1 MKSQVRYWFN
11 TFEHLTSFDIVPYQD
26 IVDLYMKNH
35 TLLHDRN
42 FEKLGGDN
50 ERPLNSDVETI
61 DHKGF
66 WLGYSP
72 AYYNIDPYG
81 KKVTQAKAD
90 VISMDMTGIGKTWS
104 HFVYLELP
112 YKFFNQYQ
120 TAVHSNDD
128 ISFYRE
134 FLIELG
140 DDLSKKNV
148 DKLISKYDNIY
159 NNRGSFNNFF
169 REVNDFKW
177 RQDLEI
183 GQYSTIKENGI
194 IYPVMYDSSKYI
206 LNSETISLPPLIL
219 LYFSLALISIGIFF
233 TYFSISNMKELKF
246 GFKENISVLFY
257 FLVYLSLYP
266 FVILSSVYK
275 FVRGNYTW

>member
-1 MKSQVRYWFN
+1 MKSLVRYWFD
-11 TFEHLTSFDIVPYQD
+11 TFEHLTSFDIVSYQD

-35 TLLHDRN
+35 TILNNQN

-50 ERPLNSDVETI
+50 ERPLNSDVEEI
-61 DHKGF
+61 DEKGF

-112 YKFFNQYQ
+112 YQFFNKYQ
-120 TAVHSNDD
+120 TAVHSNND
-128 ISFYRE
+128 ISFYRK
-134 FLIELG
+134 FLNELG
-140 DDLSKKNV
+140 NDLSKENV
-148 DKLISKYDNIY
+148 DRLMSKYDKIY
-159 NNRGSFNNFF
+159 TNRGSFNNFF
-169 REVNDFKW
+169 REVNDLKW

-206 LNSETISLPPLIL
+206 LKRGTHRA
-219 LYFSLALISIGIFF
+219 FFLAHTKSNVPIFF
-233 TYFSISNMKELKF
+233 QHPKLNGEHIDSCILKTPPNFGGKEVVIEVNFKNKSLKFFREGTELK
-246 GFKENISVLFY
+246 
-257 FLVYLSLYP
+257 
-266 FVILSSVYK
+266 
-275 FVRGNYTW
+275 